1 MSIGTDGAR
10 VEYKETSAMRRSG
23 TLAAIRPVQVE
34 DLAAL
39 KAWDEDPDIIALMG
53 QKFPELQEEEW
64 SKAALSRRNRRPM
77 AIETHEGQLI
87 GEIELAQINW
97 RAGTAEMRICIG
109 EKGYWGLGFGH
120 EALELL
126 LGYAFSGL
134 GLFQVYLRVFSTNE
148 RAIRLYERT
157 GFRREAVLPLCR
169 RRGDPSSVVLMS
181 VNRNQWERR
190 WAHA

>member
-1 MSIGTDGAR
+1 MPTGTEGAR
-10 VEYKETSAMRRSG
+10 AEYKETGMARLCG
-23 TLAAIRPVQVE
+23 TLAAIRPVQPE
-34 DLAAL
+34 DLPTL
-39 KAWDEDPDIIALMG
+39 KAWDEDPEIVELMG

-64 SKAALSRRNRRPM
+64 PRAALSRRNRRPM
-77 AIETHEGQLI
+77 AIETQEGELI

-97 RAGTAEMRICIG
+97 RTGAAEMRICIG

-134 GLFQVYLRVFSTNE
+134 GLFQVYLRVFATNE

-157 GFRREAVLPLCR
+157 GFRREAILPPCR

-181 VNRNQWERR
+181 INRVQWERR